1 MEKAEATGLMGRVM
15 VQALSVRARLDEKE
29 TTSAILSRRRF
40 NTGVLI
46 GRIGGA
52 GPGWPSRDYYKKDN
66 PNHLAKEL

>member
-1 MEKAEATGLMGRVM
+1 M
-15 VQALSVRARLDEKE
+15 VQALSVRARLDVKE

-52 GPGWPSRDYYKKDN
+52 GPSWPYRDYYKKDN